1 MKKNPF
7 DEKYGRKWL
16 NDVLQSDVLTVNFEK
31 KDGTLREMR
40 CTLMESKIPNEKK
53 PNGVGKT
60 KSDDA
65 LPVFDVEKQE
75 WRSFRFDSI
84 RSVTW
89 NVDNYDYSKVD
100 FQEGM

>member
-16 NDVLQSDVLTVNFEK
+16 NDVLRSDVLTVNFEK

-53 PNGVGKT
+53 PNGVGKS
-60 KSDDA
+60 KSDDV

-75 WRSFRFDSI
+75 WRSFRFDSVRKI
-84 RSVTW
+84 EFSLGG
-89 NVDNYDYSKVD
+89 NGK
-100 FQEGM
+100 